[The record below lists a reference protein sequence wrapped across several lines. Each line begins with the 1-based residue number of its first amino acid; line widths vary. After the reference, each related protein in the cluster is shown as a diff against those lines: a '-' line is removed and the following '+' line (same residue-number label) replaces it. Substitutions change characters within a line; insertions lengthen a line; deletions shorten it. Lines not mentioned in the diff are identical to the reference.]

1 MHPATELK
9 NLCVRAPRLT
19 LAVAESVTCGLVQAR
34 IGAVAGA
41 SEYFLGGVTA
51 YSLEQKVKLL
61 GVDRAHAKK
70 VNCVSREV
78 AEQMARGACALF
90 GSDLAVA
97 TTGYAEPFD
106 FAQGGPFG
114 SAEGGLAPAKG
125 IEQPFAWWALCHR
138 RRGRSPRLG
147 SGQPVLRT
155 GCVQFAGAK
164 RTQMQAAVADAVLLE
179 LVDYLREWRG

>member
-1 MHPATELK
+1 MDSATELHE
-9 NLCVRAPRLT
+9 LLRRAPRLT

-34 IGAVAGA
+34 IGAVSGA

-61 GVDRAHAKK
+61 GVDRAHAKR
-70 VNCVSREV
+70 VNCVSHEV

-97 TTGYAEPFD
+97 TTGYAEP
-106 FAQGGPFG
+106 
-114 SAEGGLAPAKG
+114 SPAHG
-125 IEQPFAWWALCHR
+125 IEAPFAWWALCHR
-138 RRGRSPRLG
+138 RRGRSLRHS
-147 SGQPVLRT
+147 SGQAVMRA

-179 LVDYLREWRG
+179 LADYLREIRA

>member
-1 MHPATELK
+1 MTPMNRAAELHD
-9 NLCVRAPRLT
+9 LLRRAPRLT

-34 IGAVAGA
+34 IGAVSGA
-41 SEYFLGGVTA
+41 SEYFLGGMTA

-106 FAQGGPFG
+106 LAQGRP
-114 SAEGGLAPAKG
+114 SPANG

-138 RRGRSPRLG
+138 RRGR
-147 SGQPVLRT
+147 PVLRT
-155 GCVQFAGAK
+155 GCLQFAGAK

-179 LVDYLREWRG
+179 LADYVREIRA

>member
-1 MHPATELK
+1 MDSATELHE
-9 NLCVRAPRLT
+9 LLRRAPRLT

-34 IGAVAGA
+34 IGAVSGA

-61 GVDRAHAKK
+61 GVDRAHAKR

-97 TTGYAEPFD
+97 TTGYAEP
-106 FAQGGPFG
+106 
-114 SAEGGLAPAKG
+114 SPAHG
-125 IEQPFAWWALCHR
+125 IEAPFAWWALCHR
-138 RRGRSPRLG
+138 RRGRSIRHS
-147 SGQPVLRT
+147 SGQAVMRA

-179 LVDYLREWRG
+179 LADYLREFRT